1 MANNLY
7 QEAVDA
13 LMKYHRENPSVV
25 DCYGRYQGERRWV
38 EPSEALSRI
47 TWKYVYLN
55 NTNGLIAKYDIGNH
69 IIVE

>member
-1 MANNLY
+1 M
-7 QEAVDA
+7 DA
-13 LMKYHRENPSVV
+13 LVNYHRENPGVF

-38 EPSEALSRI
+38 EPSKALSRI

-55 NTNGLIAKYDIGNH
+55 NLNGLIAKYDIGNQ